1 MHQQLYQTLS
11 LLHIVVKNKKK
22 TKTNL
27 ILEFKQNTDILLEL
41 GRLKKNQ
48 FLVGF
53 AAESENMFDNA
64 INKLSKKNLDMI
76 IANDLSNF
84 SSKEAKVWLI
94 SHEETIEL
102 KKKDKEE
109 LAYDIVRKVIE
120 VANFSKEGFDE
131 KNS

>member
-1 MHQQLYQTLS
+1 
-11 LLHIVVKNKKK
+11 
-22 TKTNL
+22 
-27 ILEFKQNTDILLEL
+27 
-41 GRLKKNQ
+41 
-48 FLVGF
+48 
-53 AAESENMFDNA
+53 MFDNA

-84 SSKEAKVWLI
+84 SSIEAKVWLI